1 MDKLKNFI
9 DANRD
14 AFEEDEMLPEGHF
27 ERFEQK
33 LPKPR
38 KNRAALYSLSVFAIA
53 ASIALLL
60 LFRLPGGTGL
70 PEPAQKT
77 TAQTCETQE
86 EIEELRLYYNMQ
98 MNDVLAQ
105 MKKLYKQDRT
115 PGAEELLQESKRI
128 LTDYYLFEDTILP
141 TLPCSND
148 GLFAMTQHYSNSLEG
163 LTLMLKQMEQ
173 VTDNQK

>member
-38 KNRAALYSLSVFAIA
+38 KNRAALYSLSAFVIA

-70 PEPAQKT
+70 PEPAKDHGPDLRDPRGDRGT
-77 TAQTCETQE
+77 TSILQYANERGIDADE
-86 EIEELRLYYNMQ
+86 E
-98 MNDVLAQ
+98 V
-105 MKKLYKQDRT
+105 
-115 PGAEELLQESKRI
+115 
-128 LTDYYLFEDTILP
+128 
-141 TLPCSND
+141 
-148 GLFAMTQHYSNSLEG
+148 
-163 LTLMLKQMEQ
+163 
-173 VTDNQK
+173 V

>member
-14 AFEEDEMLPEGHF
+14 AFKEDEMLPEGHF

-38 KNRAALYSLSVFAIA
+38 KNRAALYSLSAFAIA

-60 LFRLPGGTGL
+60 LFRLPEGTGL

-77 TAQTCETQE
+77 TAQTC
-86 EIEELRLYYNMQ
+86 
-98 MNDVLAQ
+98 
-105 MKKLYKQDRT
+105 
-115 PGAEELLQESKRI
+115 KRI
-128 LTDYYLFEDTILP
+128 LTDNYMFEETILP

>member
-14 AFEEDEMLPEGHF
+14 AFKEDEMLPEGHF

-38 KNRAALYSLSVFAIA
+38 KNRAALYSLS
-53 ASIALLL
+53 
-60 LFRLPGGTGL
+60 
-70 PEPAQKT
+70 
-77 TAQTCETQE
+77 
-86 EIEELRLYYNMQ
+86 ELRLYYNMQ

-128 LTDYYLFEDTILP
+128 LTDNYMFEETILP

>member
-38 KNRAALYSLSVFAIA
+38 KNRAALYSLSAFVIA

-86 EIEELRLYYNMQ
+86 EIEDCLLYTSPSPR
-98 MNDVLAQ
+98 D
-105 MKKLYKQDRT
+105 
-115 PGAEELLQESKRI
+115 
-128 LTDYYLFEDTILP
+128 
-141 TLPCSND
+141 
-148 GLFAMTQHYSNSLEG
+148 
-163 LTLMLKQMEQ
+163 
-173 VTDNQK
+173 

>member
-38 KNRAALYSLSVFAIA
+38 KNRAALYSLSAFVIA

-77 TAQTCETQE
+77 TAQTCEAQE

-98 MNDVLAQ
+98 MNDVLTQ
-105 MKKLYKQDRT
+105 MINRT
-115 PGAEELLQESKRI
+115 GHRERKSYCKRANGSSRI
-128 LTDYYLFEDTILP
+128 IICSRKRYS
-141 TLPCSND
+141 LPCLVPTTVS
-148 GLFAMTQHYSNSLEG
+148 SP
-163 LTLMLKQMEQ
+163 
-173 VTDNQK
+173 

>member
-14 AFEEDEMLPEGHF
+14 AFKEDEMLPEGHF

-38 KNRAALYSLSVFAIA
+38 KNRAALYSLSAFVIA

-60 LFRLPGGTGL
+60 LFRLPEGTGL

-115 PGAEELLQESKRI
+115 PGAEE
-128 LTDYYLFEDTILP
+128 
-141 TLPCSND
+141 
-148 GLFAMTQHYSNSLEG
+148 
-163 LTLMLKQMEQ
+163 
-173 VTDNQK
+173 

>member
-1 MDKLKNFI
+1 MRL
-9 DANRD
+9 
-14 AFEEDEMLPEGHF
+14 LPEGHF

-128 LTDYYLFEDTILP
+128 LTDNYMFEETILP
-141 TLPCSND
+141 TLPCSNRRSFRHD
-148 GLFAMTQHYSNSLEG
+148 PNIYSNSLEG

>member
-1 MDKLKNFI
+1 MRCFPKVISNVSSKSCRSHGKPCGPIQPIGLCHSCLYRFVALI
-9 DANRD
+9 PLAGRD
-14 AFEEDEMLPEGHF
+14 RSAGT
-27 ERFEQK
+27 
-33 LPKPR
+33 
-38 KNRAALYSLSVFAIA
+38 RA
-53 ASIALLL
+53 
-60 LFRLPGGTGL
+60 
-70 PEPAQKT
+70 KT

-128 LTDYYLFEDTILP
+128 LTDNYMFEETILP

>member
-9 DANRD
+9 DTNRD
-14 AFEEDEMLPEGHF
+14 AFEEDEMLPEGHL

-38 KNRAALYSLSVFAIA
+38 KNRVTLYSLSAFAIA

-60 LFRLPGGTGL
+60 LFRLPGGTDMSD
-70 PEPAQKT
+70 PALRSA
-77 TAQTCETQE
+77 AQTCDSQE

-128 LTDYYLFEDTILP
+128 LTDNYMFEETVLP

-148 GLFAMTQHYSNSLEG
+148 GLFAMTQHYNNSLEG
-163 LTLMLKQMEQ
+163 LTLMLKQMRQ
-173 VTDNQK
+173 VTDKEK

>member
-38 KNRAALYSLSVFAIA
+38 KNRAALYNLSAFAIA

-70 PEPAQKT
+70 PEPAQNGPDLRGPRRDRGT
-77 TAQTCETQE
+77 TSILQYANERRIDADE
-86 EIEELRLYYNMQ
+86 E
-98 MNDVLAQ
+98 V
-105 MKKLYKQDRT
+105 
-115 PGAEELLQESKRI
+115 
-128 LTDYYLFEDTILP
+128 
-141 TLPCSND
+141 
-148 GLFAMTQHYSNSLEG
+148 
-163 LTLMLKQMEQ
+163 
-173 VTDNQK
+173 V

>member
-38 KNRAALYSLSVFAIA
+38 KNRAALYSLSAFVIA

-60 LFRLPGGTGL
+60 LFRLPEGTGL
-70 PEPAQKT
+70 PEPAQKDHGPDLRDPRGDRGT
-77 TAQTCETQE
+77 TPILQYANERRIGANE
-86 EIEELRLYYNMQ
+86 E
-98 MNDVLAQ
+98 V
-105 MKKLYKQDRT
+105 
-115 PGAEELLQESKRI
+115 
-128 LTDYYLFEDTILP
+128 
-141 TLPCSND
+141 
-148 GLFAMTQHYSNSLEG
+148 
-163 LTLMLKQMEQ
+163 
-173 VTDNQK
+173 V

>member
-38 KNRAALYSLSVFAIA
+38 KNRAALYNLSAFAIA

-77 TAQTCETQE
+77 MAQTC
-86 EIEELRLYYNMQ
+86 
-98 MNDVLAQ
+98 
-105 MKKLYKQDRT
+105 
-115 PGAEELLQESKRI
+115 
-128 LTDYYLFEDTILP
+128 
-141 TLPCSND
+141 D
-148 GLFAMTQHYSNSLEG
+148 GLRRDRGTTSILQYANERRIDAD
-163 LTLMLKQMEQ
+163 EE
-173 VTDNQK
+173 VV

>member
-14 AFEEDEMLPEGHF
+14 AFKEDEMLPEGHF

-38 KNRAALYSLSVFAIA
+38 KNRAALYSLSAFAIA

-86 EIEELRLYYNMQ
+86 EIEELRLYY
-98 MNDVLAQ
+98 
-105 MKKLYKQDRT
+105 RT
-115 PGAEELLQESKRI
+115 GHRERRSYCKRANGYSRI
-128 LTDYYLFEDTILP
+128 IICSRKRYS
-141 TLPCSND
+141 LPCLVPTTVFSP
-148 GLFAMTQHYSNSLEG
+148 
-163 LTLMLKQMEQ
+163 
-173 VTDNQK
+173 

>member
-38 KNRAALYSLSVFAIA
+38 KNRAALYSLSAFVIA

-70 PEPAQKT
+70 PEPGAKDHGPDLRDPRGDRGT
-77 TAQTCETQE
+77 TSILQYANERGIDADE
-86 EIEELRLYYNMQ
+86 E
-98 MNDVLAQ
+98 V
-105 MKKLYKQDRT
+105 
-115 PGAEELLQESKRI
+115 
-128 LTDYYLFEDTILP
+128 
-141 TLPCSND
+141 
-148 GLFAMTQHYSNSLEG
+148 
-163 LTLMLKQMEQ
+163 
-173 VTDNQK
+173 V

>member
-9 DANRD
+9 DANRH
-14 AFEEDEMLPEGHF
+14 AFEEDEILPEGHF

-38 KNRAALYSLSVFAIA
+38 KNRAALNSLSVFAIA

-98 MNDVLAQ
+98 MNDV
-105 MKKLYKQDRT
+105 
-115 PGAEELLQESKRI
+115 
-128 LTDYYLFEDTILP
+128 
-141 TLPCSND
+141 
-148 GLFAMTQHYSNSLEG
+148 
-163 LTLMLKQMEQ
+163 
-173 VTDNQK
+173 

>member
-38 KNRAALYSLSVFAIA
+38 KNRAALYSLSAFVIA

-60 LFRLPGGTGL
+60 LFRSAGTRAKDHGPDL
-70 PEPAQKT
+70 RGPRRDRGT
-77 TAQTCETQE
+77 TSILQYANERRIDADE
-86 EIEELRLYYNMQ
+86 E
-98 MNDVLAQ
+98 V
-105 MKKLYKQDRT
+105 
-115 PGAEELLQESKRI
+115 
-128 LTDYYLFEDTILP
+128 
-141 TLPCSND
+141 
-148 GLFAMTQHYSNSLEG
+148 
-163 LTLMLKQMEQ
+163 
-173 VTDNQK
+173 V

>member
-14 AFEEDEMLPEGHF
+14 AFEEDEILPEGHF

-38 KNRAALYSLSVFAIA
+38 KNRAALYSLS
-53 ASIALLL
+53 
-60 LFRLPGGTGL
+60 GL

-128 LTDYYLFEDTILP
+128 LTDNYMFEETILP

>member
-38 KNRAALYSLSVFAIA
+38 KNRAALYSLSAFAIA

-60 LFRLPGGTGL
+60 LFRLPGGTSL

-77 TAQTCETQE
+77 TAQTCEAQE

-98 MNDVLAQ
+98 MNDVLTQ

-115 PGAEELLQESKRI
+115 PGA
-128 LTDYYLFEDTILP
+128 
-141 TLPCSND
+141 
-148 GLFAMTQHYSNSLEG
+148 
-163 LTLMLKQMEQ
+163 
-173 VTDNQK
+173 

>member
-14 AFEEDEMLPEGHF
+14 AFEEDEILPEGHF

-105 MKKLYKQDRT
+105 MKKLYKQDRR
-115 PGAEELLQESKRI
+115 SYCKRANGSSRI
-128 LTDYYLFEDTILP
+128 IICSRKRYS
-141 TLPCSND
+141 LPCLVPTTVFSP
-148 GLFAMTQHYSNSLEG
+148 
-163 LTLMLKQMEQ
+163 
-173 VTDNQK
+173 

>member
-14 AFEEDEMLPEGHF
+14 AFKEDEMLPEGHF

-38 KNRAALYSLSVFAIA
+38 KNRAALYSLSAFAIA

-60 LFRLPGGTGL
+60 LFRLPEG
-70 PEPAQKT
+70 PVCRNRAKT

-115 PGAEELLQESKRI
+115 PGAESYCKRANGSSRI
-128 LTDYYLFEDTILP
+128 IICSRKRYS
-141 TLPCSND
+141 LPCLVPTTVS
-148 GLFAMTQHYSNSLEG
+148 SP
-163 LTLMLKQMEQ
+163 
-173 VTDNQK
+173 